1 VPRPRRL
8 VGTVDGVEE
17 ERKTAPEGFRGLLDD
32 LRVDAGRLEDDEQ
45 RRGISVPLD
54 GGDDA
59 LVRRAL
65 VGRLAGEQ
73 RQDEDEHDDGDE
85 GVNEEQW
92 TYLRL
97 TCIRQI
103 V

>member
-1 VPRPRRL
+1 M
-8 VGTVDGVEE
+8 GTVDGVEE
-17 ERKTAPEGFRGLLDD
+17 EGKTAPERLRGLLDD

-45 RRGISVPLD
+45 RRGITVPLD
-54 GGDDA
+54 RGDDA

-73 RQDEDEHDDGDE
+73 RQHEDERDDGDE
-85 GVNEEQW
+85 GEKEEQW

-97 TCIRQI
+97 TPGA
-103 V
+103 